1 MWQLPLPS
9 LSYLHVSILDSIVD
23 HLDVVSGSILADPV
37 AAWLLSDLGRDALED
52 GFDVFPCLCVSPRH
66 EGRAVASAVL
76 SPTHST
82 ADKEETLLSKEL
94 GTTLQVC
101 VCVRVHT

>member
-1 MWQLPLPS
+1 MAITPSFS

-37 AAWLLSDLGRDALED
+37 AARLLPDLGRDALED
-52 GFDVFPCLCVSPRH
+52 GFDVFPRLCVSPRH
-66 EGRAVASAVL
+66 EGGTVASAVL

-82 ADKEETLLSKEL
+82 ADKEETLLSEEL

-101 VCVRVHT
+101 TCVCVHA